1 MYQVRFGVSALC
13 HPFAVTV
20 FVFSL
25 CGMADNGHA
34 QAVELL
40 SAAEQARYNRAAAMA
55 ADRKRLKREQQELTR
70 QIRNEQRKRQR
81 LIEKARALSETDLA
95 TILGARAA
103 ARAKAKPKA
112 KARVN

>member
-1 MYQVRFGVSALC
+1 
-13 HPFAVTV
+13 
-20 FVFSL
+20 
-25 CGMADNGHA
+25 MADNGHA

-40 SAAEQARYNRAAAMA
+40 SAAEQARHDRAAAMV

-81 LIEKARALSETDLA
+81 LIQKARALSETDLA

>member
-1 MYQVRFGVSALC
+1 
-13 HPFAVTV
+13 
-20 FVFSL
+20 
-25 CGMADNGHA
+25 MADHGHA

-40 SAAEQARYNRAAAMA
+40 SAAEQARYDQAAAMVA
-55 ADRKRLKREQQELTR
+55 TRKRLKREQQELTR

-81 LIEKARALSETDLA
+81 LIQKARALSEADLA

-112 KARVN
+112 RARAN